1 MKLSER
7 AEKIDK
13 KLAELILSSWK
24 DLKPIPVSFDKVRK
38 FLIEANQIGNYLKVF
53 EKALKSEKIAIV
65 APRGNGRSQ
74 LGIFLSKLIDSQM
87 ITPLMLNQ
95 QYEKAILDDAE
106 SILSG
111 EAPKEILEAFEKR
124 RDSII
129 CLITDAKYSKRASDL
144 GFKPMSFHLIFQPE
158 KAFKDFLRNVLTLY
172 ISTEQMSSEFAQKVL
187 SILNPLAKILVEE
200 EDTIKEILSKVMK
213 LIEESIEKSK
223 LVEEVYPLRRQK
235 KDVFMN
241 TISKKIDGRISI
253 MGFTL
258 NISEE
263 AVLKIDDIEVSAPLN
278 ELIEI
283 SNEFTFGKVIKVP
296 KSFLLASLVFDNI
309 KRIFQRAIL
318 IALLLRLPEKI
329 SHLGLE
335 DRIVILSGAWLI
347 SIGYPGKRKIDVDTA
362 ITYFNEFFSGF
373 KIGKLFNSV
382 LEALSREGLI
392 KKGKIIEF
400 LTTDFNAVLSI
411 VKKEI
416 LFRAKLFL

>member
-24 DLKPIPVSFDKVRK
+24 DLKPVQVSFDKVRK
-38 FLIEANQIGNYLKVF
+38 FLVEANQIGNYLKVF

-74 LGIFLSKLIDSQM
+74 LGMFLSKLVDAQM

-95 QYEKAILDDAE
+95 QYERAILDDAE

-124 RDSII
+124 RNSII
-129 CLITDAKYSKRASDL
+129 CLITDVKYSKRASDL
-144 GFKPMSFHLIFQPE
+144 GFKPMSFHLIFRPE

-172 ISTEQMSSEFAQKVL
+172 ISAEQMSSEFAQKVL
-187 SILNPLAKILVEE
+187 NILNPLAKILVEE
-200 EDTIKEILSKVMK
+200 ENTIKRILSKVMK
-213 LIEESIEKSK
+213 LIDESIEKSK
-223 LVEEVYPLRRQK
+223 LFNEVYSLRRQK

-241 TISKKIDGRISI
+241 TISKKIDGKISI

-258 NISEE
+258 NISEKV
-263 AVLKIDDIEVSAPLN
+263 VLKFNDIKISASLN

-283 SNEFTFGKVIKVP
+283 SNEFTFGKIIKVP
-296 KSFLLASLVFDNI
+296 KSFLLASLIFDDV
-309 KRIFQRAIL
+309 KRIFQRAIFT
-318 IALLLRLPEKI
+318 ALLLRLPEKI
-329 SHLGLE
+329 SHINLE
-335 DRIVILSGAWLI
+335 DKIVILSNAWLI
-347 SIGYPGKRKIDVDTA
+347 SIGYPEKRKVDIDAA
-362 ITYFNEFFSGF
+362 ITYFNELFSDF
-373 KIGKLFNSV
+373 KIKRLFNSV

-392 KKGKIIEF
+392 KKGKVIEF

-416 LFRAKLFL
+416 LFRAKLLL